1 MENHINNKNRVFL
14 YCDLG
19 LIDYKDAWDLQ
30 EKILEMR
37 IKNQIPDIL
46 LLLEHPHTYTFGKTS
61 HKENLIASQDFIDKY
76 NIKIFEIDR
85 GGDITYH
92 GPGQIVGY
100 PIINLSNWRE
110 DSHLYLRGLE
120 QIIINVCQNYGIAAD
135 RFPPHT
141 GVWINNERKIAA
153 IGIKIKKWVTMHGF
167 AFNFNTNLEVFK
179 GIIPCGIK
187 DKDVTSI
194 EYEISRKVNIQEG
207 KELLVKDFQK
217 VFDYKVYRE
226 IDKKELSDILD
237 SGYLLHQDDESTLLL
252 HQDDEDTLKKTI

>member
-1 MENHINNKNRVFL
+1 MESNINNINRHFL

-19 LIDYKDAWDLQ
+19 FIDYQEAWDLQ
-30 EKILEMR
+30 ERILQLR
-37 IKNQIPDIL
+37 IENKVPDIL

-61 HKENLIASQDFIDKY
+61 HKDNLIASQEFIDKY

-100 PIINLSNWRE
+100 PIINLSVWHE
-110 DSHLYLRGLE
+110 DSHLYLRAIE
-120 QIIINVCQNYGIAAD
+120 EMIINVCANYGIIAY

-153 IGIKIKKWVTMHGF
+153 IGIKIKKWITMHGF
-167 AFNFNTNLEVFK
+167 AFNFNTDLDVFE

-194 EYEISRKVNIQEG
+194 EREISRKVDIQEG
-207 KELLVKDFQK
+207 KELLVKNFMK
-217 VFDYKVYRE
+217 VFDYKEYKK
-226 IDKKELSDILD
+226 IDKMELLEIVE
-237 SGYLLHQDDESTLLL
+237 SGYLLHQDDEG
-252 HQDDEDTLKKTI
+252 TLKIK

>member
-1 MENHINNKNRVFL
+1 MENSHNNIRRKLL
-14 YCDLG
+14 YCNLG

-37 IKNQIPDIL
+37 IENRIPDVL

-61 HKENLIASQDFIDKY
+61 HKENLIASQEFIDKY
-76 NIKIFEIDR
+76 NIQIFEIDR

-100 PIINLSNWRE
+100 PIINLSNWEE
-110 DSHLYLRGLE
+110 DSHKYLRALE
-120 QIIINVCQNYGIAAD
+120 EVIINVCSHYGIKAD

-141 GVWINNERKIAA
+141 GVWIEKARKIAA

-167 AFNFNTNLEVFK
+167 AFNFNTNLDVFN

-194 EYEISRKVNIQEG
+194 EREISQEVNIEEG
-207 KELLVKDFQK
+207 KELIVENFKK
-217 VFDYKVYRE
+217 VFDYTDCEAITKSELFE
-226 IDKKELSDILD
+226 IVVNGKMQHKEDDNLM
-237 SGYLLHQDDESTLLL
+237 LLHPNDEA
-252 HQDDEDTLKKTI
+252 K

>member
-1 MENHINNKNRVFL
+1 MENHINNNRTFL
-14 YCDLG
+14 YCDLE
-19 LIDYKDAWDLQ
+19 LIDYKEAWDLQ
-30 EKILEMR
+30 ERILQLR
-37 IKNQIPDIL
+37 IENNVPDIF

-61 HKENLIASQDFIDKY
+61 HKENLIASQEFIDKY

-120 QIIINVCQNYGIAAD
+120 QMIINVCQNYGITTN

-141 GVWINNERKIAA
+141 GVWIDNERKIAA
-153 IGIKIKKWVTMHGF
+153 IGVKIKKWITMHGF
-167 AFNFNTNLEVFK
+167 AFNFNTDLEVFK

-194 EYEISRKVNIQEG
+194 EREISHKVDIQEG
-207 KELLVKDFQK
+207 KELLVENFKK
-217 VFDYKVYRE
+217 VFNYNNYQE
-226 IDKKELSDILD
+226 ISKAELLNIVEN
-237 SGYLLHQDDESTLLL
+237 GFNI
-252 HQDDEDTLKKTI
+252 HQDDEDTKILHQDDEGTLNKQI